1 MICSI
6 SEICFSSKSI
16 YSSIRRIKSEAM
28 SDECMAVKEFG
39 AKKIGTPHLK
49 LLVDKR
55 SWDNTFSAG
64 GKTSALD
71 KEVTFDQRNKDA
83 DTYPLTKDK
92 K

>member
-1 MICSI
+1 
-6 SEICFSSKSI
+6 
-16 YSSIRRIKSEAM
+16 M

-49 LLVDKR
+49 LVVDQR

-64 GKTSALD
+64 GKTTALD
-71 KEVTFDQRNKDA
+71 KEVTFAQRNKDA